1 MKRPK
6 NKLSDRKR
14 FRVQI
19 TTIIFFSGGMVVGW
33 KVKGVG
39 FGQLMFRITEGKLE
53 VDTECMPDNFVKAV
67 LRATMNELMAA
78 KRLD

>member
-1 MKRPK
+1 M
-6 NKLSDRKR
+6 KLSDRKR
-14 FRVQI
+14 FRIRI

-33 KVKGVG
+33 KCQGVG
-39 FGQLMFRITEGKLE
+39 FGQITFRIKEGGLE

-67 LRATMNELMAA
+67 LRATMKELAGA